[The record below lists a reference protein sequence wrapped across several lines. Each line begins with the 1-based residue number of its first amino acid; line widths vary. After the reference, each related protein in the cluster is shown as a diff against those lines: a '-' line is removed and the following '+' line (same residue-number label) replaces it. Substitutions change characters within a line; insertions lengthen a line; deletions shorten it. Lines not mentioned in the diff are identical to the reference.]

1 MADKIEN
8 ISVNQAG
15 EILLDN
21 KRSTAAETVIDIP
34 ETIVDASDS
43 PLFLAASELTF
54 DAASATATEGCVA
67 QCVTARTFTIYPR
80 NVIGA
85 GSQGMVVCASDGE
98 GRSYAAK
105 ISLVNPSARDRR
117 NRKAVLDYLVSLMDD
132 HPLGEAHFK
141 QTHLMPIYAYGAI
154 TDGQGTSAQTY
165 DVAIMALCESSLDVP
180 GGYDFTFL
188 HDTIIP
194 QAATGL
200 RNLHVQGIVHRDIK
214 PKNLYFLQGVIV
226 LGDYGIS
233 SLLDAG
239 RDTGATVLDKRT
251 PGYSPHSSVI
261 QRENDWY
268 ALGYTIWTLYNDGIH
283 PHQALIDAGDLSA
296 VLAGKHPVEFIPRC
310 PEETT
315 LGDLI
320 YGLTL
325 ESVRGRLG
333 YDDVQAWLEDPES
346 FQFEDPFDRAESSA
360 SYQFKGKTYTDNAF
374 LADAMASS
382 WQDAADHV
390 YSQTLER
397 YLTNAGQ
404 HDLAV
409 SLHRITANEEYAH
422 GSESDRDLGLSIVL
436 TLLKNSPTQFC
447 WRGQWHVREKAADQL
462 FARLSETPAKFYA
475 TCANSDAEAEAYQFL
490 LAAYAGKSD
499 QGKLETLVNAAY
511 NNACAHRDA
520 DVFLK
525 VDKLL
530 VLFEIICEDKASVRR
545 FFLQSGPYGDAVWMR
560 QHVADYR
567 PRAEDAKRAYGEFK
581 GCALPNPNVQSIEEM
596 RSMLTDLDLASGLL
610 SALLPENP
618 YVHLLGLDADDAAT
632 ISNFEAYPI
641 AYVFGQHAT
650 IGFASTLVPAAER
663 DDLGNFDQL
672 RGAAVAQARR
682 SASGIE
688 EKAESYQ
695 KVDTVGGNSK
705 SWHVMLMVGIVLAY
719 LFGSSQLPE
728 LAEICLDYCVTY
740 GPKLAAAGG
749 WGFAQVPILFGEPT
763 NSCTI
768 ALALVQIAFFM
779 CAATVFFIRACEFI
793 PVAFSSVRKKRALAK
808 ANAIRRLATK
818 LEELP
823 LAASISK
830 LKRGEG
836 LNLQVDDAAARR
848 LLARPQFSF
857 ARAETILLWVYRVSF
872 IVLILAIAGATALWL
887 PTIVFGGTLKG
898 VAVDSGMPIGLV
910 CQAALMLLYAIYYG
924 IIFKFFGFKP
934 NMIAIMVA
942 TALLPFVCFVAGF

>member
-8 ISVNQAG
+8 ISVDQAG
-15 EILLDN
+15 EIPLDN

-67 QCVTARTFTIYPR
+67 QCVTARTFTIYPH

-346 FQFEDPFDRAESSA
+346 FQFEDPFDRAESSV

-390 YSQTLER
+390 YSQMLER

-447 WRGQWHVREKAADQL
+447 WRGQWHAREKAADQL
-462 FARLSETPAKFYA
+462 FARLSETPVKFYA

-581 GCALPNPNVQSIEEM
+581 GCALPNPNAQSIEEM

-663 DDLGNFDQL
+663 DDLCNFDQL

-705 SWHVMLMVGIVLAY
+705 GWHVMLMVGIVLAY

-728 LAEICLDYCVTY
+728 LAEVCLDYYVTY

-779 CAATVFFIRACEFI
+779 CAATVFFIRACELI

-823 LAASISK
+823 LAASIGK

>member
-8 ISVNQAG
+8 MPVDQAG
-15 EILLDN
+15 EIPLDN

-43 PLFLAASELTF
+43 LLFLAATKLIF
-54 DAASATATEGCVA
+54 DAASATATEGRVA
-67 QCVTARTFTIYPR
+67 QCALARTFTIYPHE
-80 NVIGA
+80 VIGV
-85 GSQGMVVCASDGE
+85 GNQGMVVRASDDE

-105 ISLVNPSARDRR
+105 ISLINPSARDRR

-141 QTHLMPIYAYGAI
+141 QTHLMPIYAYGTI
-154 TDGQGTSAQTY
+154 TDGQGASAQTY
-165 DVAIMALCESSLDVP
+165 DIAIMALCESSLDVP

-268 ALGYTIWTLYNDGIH
+268 ALGYTIWTLYNDGVH
-283 PHQALIDAGDLSA
+283 PHQALIDVGDLSA
-296 VLAGKHPVEFIPRC
+296 VLAGKRPVEFAPRC
-310 PEETT
+310 PEEAT
-315 LGDLI
+315 LGELI

-333 YDDVQAWLEDPES
+333 YDDVQTWLEDPEN
-346 FQFEDPFDRAESSA
+346 FHFEDPFDRAESSV
-360 SYQFKGKTYTDNAF
+360 SYQFKGKTYTDNAL
-374 LADAMASS
+374 LADAMAAS

-447 WRGQWHVREKAADQL
+447 WRGQWYAREKAADQL

-475 TCANSDAEAEAYQFL
+475 MCANNDAETEAYQFL
-490 LAAYAGKSD
+490 LVAYAGKSD
-499 QGKLETLVNAAY
+499 QVEFETLVNAAY
-511 NNACAHRDA
+511 NNARAHRNA

-545 FFLQSGPYGDAVWMR
+545 FFLQSGSYGDAVWMR
-560 QHVADYR
+560 QHVADYH

-581 GCALPNPNVQSIEEM
+581 GCALPNPNAQSIEEM
-596 RSMLTDLDLASGLL
+596 RSMLKELDSASGLL
-610 SALLPENP
+610 SAPLPENP

-632 ISNFEAYPI
+632 ISNFEAYRI
-641 AYVFGQHAT
+641 AYVFGQRTT

-663 DDLGNFDQL
+663 DNLCNFDQL
-672 RGAAVAQARR
+672 RDAAVAQARR

-705 SWHVMLMVGIVLAY
+705 GWHVMLMVGIVLAY

-728 LAEICLDYCVTY
+728 LAEVCLDYYVTY

-768 ALALVQIAFFM
+768 ALALVQIAFFL
-779 CAATVFFIRACEFI
+779 CALAVFLTRLCELI
-793 PVAFSSVRKKRALAK
+793 PVAFSSLRKKRALA
-808 ANAIRRLATK
+808 NAGRIRSRAKK

-823 LAASISK
+823 LVVGIDK
-830 LKRGEG
+830 LKRGEV
-836 LNLQVDDAAARR
+836 LNLQAEGAAARS
-848 LLARPQFSF
+848 LLARPRLSF
-857 ARAETILLWVYRVSF
+857 ERIETILNWVYRISF
-872 IVLILAIAGATALWL
+872 IVLALAIAGATIPWL
-887 PTIVFGGTLKG
+887 SAILFEGTLNG
-898 VAVDSGMPIGLV
+898 VASGSDIPIGLL
-910 CQAALMLLYAIYYG
+910 CQTTLFIMYAIYYG
-924 IIFKFFGFKP
+924 IVLKFFGFKP
-934 NMIAIMVA
+934 NMIAVMVA
-942 TALLPFVCFVAGF
+942 TALLPLVCFIVGF